1 MVKKCAYVLRGSPAS
16 GKSTITALLLKRLQG
31 RVATLELDSF
41 RWSYHLKPREI
52 SEITDDEHLLA
63 FSNFLSVLENYC
75 ANGTYTLLLEGLFA
89 WAKASPHGN
98 MKDILE
104 CLRRYGFHLV
114 LVRLEAPLEVLWQRN
129 LKRNY
134 VVPRLEF
141 EELFA
146 NVMEDS
152 GIEERKI
159 DVSNLSE
166 EDTLEQILAYT

>member
-1 MVKKCAYVLRGSPAS
+1 M
-16 GKSTITALLLKRLQG
+16 
-31 RVATLELDSF
+31 ATLELDSF
-41 RWSYHLKPREI
+41 RWSYHLKPR
-52 SEITDDEHLLA
+52 SVLDITDDEHHLA

-75 ANGTYTLLLEGLFA
+75 VNGTYTLILEGGFA

-98 MKDILE
+98 MEDIIK
-104 CLRRYGFHLV
+104 CLRRYEYHPV

-141 EELFA
+141 EQLYA
-146 NVMEDS
+146 TVMESS
-152 GIEERKI
+152 GLEERRI

-166 EDTLEQILAYT
+166 EETLMQILL